1 MNSMDDEAAIV
12 NSGPR
17 VAEAR
22 HAAKALLRSS
32 KIKDAPVML
41 NTVIKLV
48 PSSYKLVV
56 RGTKN
61 PEYIPTGCDAFTY
74 RDNSMTAI
82 GYDARVAP
90 VRQKFSVA
98 HELGHLYMGHV
109 HGGSSIDLDSTNN
122 DEIEANKFAAQL
134 IMPPEMLRKDIK
146 SGIKEVKD
154 LAKRYVVSEEAL
166 WWQITNSGLLK
177 LL

>member
-1 MNSMDDEAAIV
+1 MQNDETAELNSA
-12 NSGPR
+12 PR

-22 HAAKALLRSS
+22 HAAKALLKSA
-32 KIKDAPVML
+32 KITDAPIVL

-48 PSSYKLVV
+48 PKSYNLVI

-61 PEYIPTGCDAFTY
+61 PAHIPKNCDAFTY
-74 RDNSMTAI
+74 KDGTITAI
-82 GYDARVAP
+82 GYDERVAP

-98 HELGHLYMGHV
+98 HELGHLYMGHM
-109 HGGSSIDLDSTNN
+109 HSNSSIDINSASH
-122 DEIEANKFAAQL
+122 DEIEANRFAAQL

-146 SGIKEVKD
+146 SGIKDVKL

-166 WWQITNSGLLK
+166 WWQISNSGLLK
-177 LL
+177 LF

>member
-1 MNSMDDEAAIV
+1 MENDESTEV

-32 KIKDAPVML
+32 KINDAPVL
-41 NTVIKLV
+41 LSIVVKLV
-48 PSSYKLVV
+48 PSSYKLVI

-61 PEYIPTGCDAFTY
+61 PDHIPKGCDAFTY
-74 RDNSMTAI
+74 RDDSMTVI
-82 GYDARVAP
+82 GYDERVAP

-98 HELGHLYMGHV
+98 HELGHLYMGHM
-109 HGGSSIDLDSTNN
+109 HGGSSIDLNSTNN

-134 IMPPEMLRKDIK
+134 IMPPDMLRKDIK
-146 SGIKEVKD
+146 SGIKDIKD